1 VRRVRVTRERLYSE
15 KIKRKCNWNQ
25 ERGDR
30 TAKYHGKKKGK
41 AEKSRKQSA
50 TPILVLWEERN
61 LNLQPQGKPGSPGD
75 NRLAVLATGDTHS
88 SYKP

>member
-41 AEKSRKQSA
+41 AEKSRKQ
-50 TPILVLWEERN
+50 
-61 LNLQPQGKPGSPGD
+61 
-75 NRLAVLATGDTHS
+75 
-88 SYKP
+88 